1 VKKTLAAA
9 GIAILAA
16 AVLAHPAAWILDRAA
31 GTDVLLV
38 TAVDPAAV
46 EANRVLWEMDGSPK
60 GEVPG
65 LYGTPS
71 KAPIRLV
78 APAEGSLLR
87 PKEDPDRLLYL
98 LRDGDHPLQVQTL
111 WYFAL
116 LGTIAGI
123 PAGAALLWLG
133 RRKGRPPTPA
143 GA

>member
-1 VKKTLAAA
+1 VKSRLAAA
-9 GIAILAA
+9 GIAVLAA
-16 AVLAHPAAWILDRAA
+16 ALLAHPAAWILDRAA

-38 TAVDPAAV
+38 TAADASIV
-46 EANRVLWEMDGSPK
+46 EANRVLWEMEGSPK
-60 GEVPG
+60 AEVPA

-78 APAEGSLLR
+78 LPAEGNLVR

-98 LRDGDHPLQVQTL
+98 LREGDHPLQAQTL

-123 PAGAALLWLG
+123 PAGAALIWLG
-133 RRKGRPPTPA
+133 RRRRRAATPA
-143 GA
+143 AA